1 MDDNVIYMD
10 FKKNNILKQKFKKIK
25 RLLNESPA
33 DYNNTEISRLI
44 REVEKEVLNKPII

>member
-1 MDDNVIYMD
+1 MNDNVVYVD
-10 FKKNNILKQKFKKIK
+10 FKKNNNLKQKFKKIK
-25 RLLNESPA
+25 MLLNESPA